1 MNFTIRHLIALSATV
16 AILVGCALA
25 EGNIPKTFFA
35 ALGTQKWIRSTF
47 VMAISVVLAIGIFW
61 LWKWANRKEGS
72 APGVGSG
79 IGDGTNKGVKSE
91 YLYRSPS
98 TAGRLRKVSVVDA
111 WYAIF
116 PGWSLAFYGWMIWR
130 IWPVGYVTTVVP
142 PNDPHYIS
150 WQEFSVTFAA
160 MATIAVTMIATLYV
174 YHKRIGALSGIN
186 GVYALL
192 ALFITP
198 IGCPLLYFSV
208 LRR

>member
-1 MNFTIRHLIALSATV
+1 MNFTIRHLVALSATV

-91 YLYRSPS
+91 YLYRSP
-98 TAGRLRKVSVVDA
+98 
-111 WYAIF
+111 
-116 PGWSLAFYGWMIWR
+116 
-130 IWPVGYVTTVVP
+130 
-142 PNDPHYIS
+142 
-150 WQEFSVTFAA
+150 
-160 MATIAVTMIATLYV
+160 
-174 YHKRIGALSGIN
+174 
-186 GVYALL
+186 
-192 ALFITP
+192 
-198 IGCPLLYFSV
+198 
-208 LRR
+208 